1 MFFEV
6 NYRIFYPI
14 YHQTT
19 ANIGPERSLSLP
31 QTKRENTPTDILS
44 AHCRGDWIRTSDLQ
58 LPKLAR

>member
-14 YHQTT
+14 HHQAT

-31 QTKRENTPTDILS
+31 QTKKREYPD
-44 AHCRGDWIRTSDLQ
+44 G
-58 LPKLAR
+58 LPLFGSE